1 MDAHDWTI
9 VGATTF
15 GWLVLQ
21 VIVGSIIGAMID
33 RMGDGE

>member
-1 MDAHDWTI
+1 MTDFWIGFA
-9 VGATTF
+9 VSTF

-21 VIVGSIIGAMID
+21 VIVGSMIGTMID

>member
-9 VGATTF
+9 VGVTTF
-15 GWLVLQ
+15 VWLVLQ
-21 VIVGSIIGAMID
+21 IIAGSIIGTMID